1 MGAHHTPSLRRFA
14 WLASCLVWLVM
25 ARPAWAGPPA
35 DTSEDL
41 PSDEAVAKGDRSDL
55 DLARGPAGPGADDAG
70 QRAVEIVE
78 VEIVGR
84 EQVSR
89 RQILGIMGREGLEA
103 GREVFVPDDA
113 RVARAR
119 SSLVATGYFRSVNI
133 TLEPDGPSAAVL
145 VVTLEER
152 SSLHFTKVY
161 LGSSRFTPF
170 RGGIEVEEQNFLG
183 RAVNLGGG
191 IIWGSVPS
199 AVSRARRQQ
208 GYKVSVESRSIAGSK
223 FGINGRAYFL
233 SAAEPYR
240 VAGALDDPDPKNFQL
255 LDYDRIGGVVG
266 GSYSINREWTIG
278 ADYRFERV
286 STTLPEDPIRLTE
299 GGRVRPVR
307 LDLEDGETLL
317 TTLDFSVRW
326 DGRDLLRKA
335 GVGGRFAFDVQIASP
350 ALGST
355 YEYVRLALGAGY
367 AFRLPWGHFV
377 TPSFVAGQIVGSAP
391 RFERFYAGDLSDLV
405 PGREFGLTYSTR
417 GPFDILGTGID
428 TQVLGNIFARG
439 DLEYAIALF
448 RSPRTRFV
456 EGGQF
461 FASAGIFVLSGD
473 RAQRDL
479 RRSDGL
485 AVAPI
490 GFNAN
495 IGVRLVTSMGTLD
508 LSVGN
513 VLRRLPL

>member
-1 MGAHHTPSLRRFA
+1 MGAIHTHSRRRLA
-14 WLASCLVWLVM
+14 WLLCGLLWLLLAPV
-25 ARPAWAGPPA
+25 AWAGPP
-35 DTSEDL
+35 SESSAGELATATDDAGDL
-41 PSDEAVAKGDRSDL
+41 AALDL
-55 DLARGPAGPGADDAG
+55 DSRPPAMLDEPG
-70 QRAVEIVE
+70 QRAVEIVS
-78 VEIVGR
+78 VEIIGR
-84 EQVSR
+84 EQVSQ
-89 RQILGIMGREGLEA
+89 RQILGVMRREGLEA
-103 GREVFVPDDA
+103 GRSVSVPEDP

-133 TLEPDGPSAAVL
+133 TLEPDGPSAARL
-145 VVTLEER
+145 IVTLEER
-152 SSLHFTKVY
+152 SSLHFTKIY

-199 AVSRARRQQ
+199 AVPRARRQQ
-208 GYKVSVESRSIAGSK
+208 GYKVAVESRSIAGSK
-223 FGINGRAYFL
+223 FGVNGRAYYL

-240 VAGALDDPDPKNFQL
+240 VSGALDDPDPKNFQL
-255 LDYDRIGGVVG
+255 LDYDRIGGAVG
-266 GSYSINREWTIG
+266 GSFAINQEWTIG

-286 STTLPEDPIRLTE
+286 SSSLPADPIRITE
-299 GGRVRPVR
+299 GGRVRDVR

-317 TTLDFSVRW
+317 TTLDLSVRW

-335 GVGGRFAFDVQIASP
+335 GAGGRFAFDVQIASP
-350 ALGST
+350 ALGSS
-355 YEYVRLALGAGY
+355 YEYMRLALGAGY
-367 AFRLPWGHFV
+367 AFRLPWGHFI
-377 TPSFVAGQIVGSAP
+377 TPSFVAGQIVGHAP

-417 GPFDILGTGID
+417 GPFDILGTGVD

-461 FASAGIFVLSGD
+461 FVSTGIFVLAGD
-473 RAQRDL
+473 GDEREQRRDDDL
-479 RRSDGL
+479 L
-485 AVAPI
+485 VAPI

-495 IGVRLVTSMGTLD
+495 AGVRLVTSIGTFD